1 MLHQYLLDKFFYKNK
16 SGTIV
21 EVGAAKPDYLSQSK
35 PFKDVGWRVICVEP
49 NPEFAQM
56 HRDVGNEIYEY
67 AAFSVDDDNID
78 FHISTNCQAESFS
91 SLGVSTSLCIGSG
104 YAGVNS
110 IRTSIIKVKVR
121 KLDTILQESKVSQID
136 CLVIDV
142 EGWELDVLK
151 GFSPEKYKPSIIVLE
166 VVGGKKIEEEYTNY
180 MKSIGYEFDSFDSTT
195 GINIVFYNKNYSK

>member
-1 MLHQYLLDKFFYKNK
+1 MLHQYLLDKFFHKNE

-21 EVGAAKPDYLSQSK
+21 EVGAASPDYLSQSK
-35 PFKDVGWRVICVEP
+35 PFKDIGWRTICVEP
-49 NPEFAQM
+49 NPNFAQM

-67 AAFSVDDDNID
+67 AAFSVDDDDID

-91 SLGVSTSLCIGSG
+91 SLGVSTSLCVGSG

-110 IRTSIIKVKVR
+110 IKTTIVKVKVR

-151 GFSPEKYKPSIIVLE
+151 GFSPEKYKPPIIVLE
-166 VVGGKKIEEEYTNY
+166 VIGGQKIEEKYTNY
-180 MKSIGYEFDSFDSTT
+180 MKSIGYEFDSYDSTT
-195 GINIVFYNKNYSK
+195 GRNIVFYNKNYSK

>member
-1 MLHQYLLDKFFYKNK
+1 MLHQYLIDKFFPNTK

-35 PFKDVGWRVICVEP
+35 PFKDIGWRAICIEP

-56 HRDVGNEIYEY
+56 HRDAGNEIYEY
-67 AAFSVDDDNID
+67 AASSIDGDDID
-78 FHISTNCQAESFS
+78 FHISINCQAESFS
-91 SLGVSTSLCIGSG
+91 SLGVSTSLCVGSG

-110 IRTSIIKVKVR
+110 IQTSVVKVKVR
-121 KLDTILQESKVSQID
+121 KLDTILQESEVSQID

-151 GFSPEKYKPSIIVLE
+151 GFNSEKYKPQIIVLE
-166 VVGGKKIEEEYTNY
+166 VVGGQKIEEEYTNY
-180 MKSIGYEFDSFDSTT
+180 MKSIGYDFDSYDTTT
-195 GINIVFYNKNYSK
+195 GPNIVFYNKNYSN